1 MKKILFAIPK
11 GRIMNDLGKIFAQ
24 IGIIPEQEFFDENS
38 RKLVFKT
45 NLESLEIVKVRS
57 FDVATFVKF
66 GVCDIGICGS
76 DVIKEFD
83 SKDIFQVLDLDI
95 ARCRLSVAAT
105 KKIKISNSLYSHI
118 RVATKYVNISSE
130 FFMKKGIQAEII
142 KLNGAVE
149 IAPILGL
156 CDVIIDLVDTG
167 KTLEQ
172 NNIHEIEKIFDVS
185 SFLIINKGSLKTKN
199 SELNKIIDLFK
210 HSNE

>member
-118 RVATKYVNISSE
+118 RVATKYVNISRE
-130 FFMKKGIQAEII
+130 FFMKRGIQAEII
-142 KLNGAVE
+142 KLNGAIE

>member
-105 KKIKISNSLYSHI
+105 KKIKISNSSYSHI
-118 RVATKYVNISSE
+118 RVATKYVNISRE